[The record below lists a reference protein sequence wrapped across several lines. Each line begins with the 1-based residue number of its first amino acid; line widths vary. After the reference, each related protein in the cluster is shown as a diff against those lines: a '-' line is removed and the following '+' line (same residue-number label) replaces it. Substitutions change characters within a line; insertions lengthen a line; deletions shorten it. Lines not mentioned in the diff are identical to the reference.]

1 MDEHS
6 IKLSVLFADFL
17 GGSFRVQRKLANS
30 RGMKNLSYIGQE
42 LKALG
47 TLLLICQ
54 VNQFAQRIGRL
65 YRTHTDFA
73 EMVRAQDS

>member
-1 MDEHS
+1 
-6 IKLSVLFADFL
+6 
-17 GGSFRVQRKLANS
+17 
-30 RGMKNLSYIGQE
+30 MKNLSYIGQE

-73 EMVRAQDS
+73 ENGSRAGLLSR

>member
-1 MDEHS
+1 
-6 IKLSVLFADFL
+6 
-17 GGSFRVQRKLANS
+17 
-30 RGMKNLSYIGQE
+30 MKNLSYIGQE